1 MGKDPTQW
9 DVLNLLVLMVVDL
22 LVRWLSVGQVVVD
35 LLVQWVTAFL
45 GGGSPVVDCDLCEFS
60 GGYGRL

>member
-1 MGKDPTQW
+1 MGKDLVQW

-22 LVRWLSVGQVVVD
+22 LVRWLAVGRVVVD
-35 LLVQWVTAFL
+35 LLVQWAAGFL

>member
-1 MGKDPTQW
+1 M
-9 DVLNLLVLMVVDL
+9 LNLLVLIVVDL
-22 LVRWLSVGQVVVD
+22 LVRRLSVGWVVVD
-35 LLVQWVTAFL
+35 LLVQWAASFL